1 MQLMKTQVDIR
12 NLEEENVLEK
22 ELDSCFDAEY
32 ILSMFSDPNGKDITI
47 PVILLNEQM
56 KNKKEFIDV
65 NIYSSWSAINGDMC
79 ECEAWLFLNID
90 FGDLGIMK
98 FKFNLFDMNA
108 RNWIKT
114 LFHSNGNAI
123 LSDNNITSKFD
134 IWLSNI
140 PLDIPLVMMTY
151 TAIFIAKKN
160 SFVGG

>member
-32 ILSMFSDPNGKDITI
+32 ILSMLSDPNGKDITI
-47 PVILLNEQM
+47 PVILLNEHL
-56 KNKKEFIDV
+56 KNKKEFINV
-65 NIYSSWSAINGDMC
+65 NINSSWSAINGDMS

-114 LFHSNGNAI
+114 LIHTNGIAI

-151 TAIFIAKKN
+151 TAIFIAKKK
-160 SFVGG
+160 SFIGG

>member
-12 NLEEENVLEK
+12 KLEEENVLER
-22 ELDSCFDAEY
+22 ELDSCFDADY
-32 ILSMFSDPNGKDITI
+32 ILSIFSDPNGKNITI
-47 PVILLNEQM
+47 PVILLNEHL
-56 KNKKEFIDV
+56 KKKKEFIDV
-65 NIYSSWSAINGDMC
+65 NICSSWSAINGDMS
-79 ECEAWLFLNID
+79 ECEAFLFLNID

-98 FKFNLFDMNA
+98 FRFNLFDINA

-114 LFHSNGNAI
+114 LFHTNGNAI

-140 PLDIPLVMMTY
+140 PLDIPFVMMTY
-151 TAIFIAKKN
+151 TAILIAKKK

>member
-22 ELDSCFDAEY
+22 ELDSCFDADY
-32 ILSMFSDPNGKDITI
+32 ILSMFSDPNGKKITF
-47 PVILLNEQM
+47 PVILLNEHL

-65 NIYSSWSAINGDMC
+65 NIYSSWSAINGDMS

-90 FGDLGIMK
+90 FGDLGNMK
-98 FKFNLFDMNA
+98 FKFNLFDVNA

-114 LFHSNGNAI
+114 LIYTNGNAI
-123 LSDNNITSKFD
+123 LSDNNISSKFD
-134 IWLSNI
+134 ICLSNI
-140 PLDIPLVMMTY
+140 PVDIPFVMMTY
-151 TAIFIAKKN
+151 TAILIAKKK